1 MKLVFEGTSNVVTVG
16 TVFPYEQGDETMVNL
31 TVTHIEKPRH
41 PGSTGRVTASENGE
55 PGWQPFFP
63 SVYGM
68 EWIEREDRTLDSG
81 GRILTPNDN
90 LGLMARIKSAQD
102 AAAHGSGQSDVL
114 YESRLQD
121 AYCQILG
128 DASAEN
134 RAATEATLRENG
146 FDPDC
151 APFEAQEGECDLTG
165 IDAHCCPCGRHE

>member
-16 TVFPYEQGDETMVNL
+16 TVFPYEQGDGTMVNL

-114 YESRLQD
+114 YESRVQA
-121 AYCQILG
+121 AYSQIL
-128 DASAEN
+128 E
-134 RAATEATLRENG
+134 AAPADDRDETEATLRKHG
-146 FDPDC
+146 FDPDW
-151 APFEAQEGECDLTG
+151 APYEAREGECNSTG
-165 IDAHCCPCGRHE
+165 IDVNCCPCGYHE